1 MTNITISNAQHRV
14 LEDAAN
20 FPETEIE
27 KFMQHLPAGAQKS
40 MTAALLKKGCIEAR
54 GDKHYITVTGRNAV
68 GRDVTPC
75 NTKKH
80 DVTPSNEP
88 KRETKQSVIINLL
101 SREEGTTLT
110 ELIDA
115 TGWKPHSV
123 RGHLSNLR
131 KKLGLPIETFTNANG
146 TRGYKLIQNEGKATT

>member
-27 KFMQHLPAGAQKS
+27 KFMQHLPAGAKKS

-54 GDKHYITVTGRNAV
+54 GDKHYITVTGCNAV

-75 NTKKH
+75 NAEKQ

-88 KRETKQSVIINLL
+88 KRETKQTIIIGLL
-101 SREEGTTLT
+101 SREEGATLA

-123 RGHLSNLR
+123 RGHLSNMR
-131 KKLGLPIETFTNANG
+131 KKHGVPVQAFTNSDG
-146 TRGYKLIQNEGKATT
+146 KRGYQILPEDQEAA